1 MFVNPASVFANKP
14 VKSDRSIDIKE
25 FSIYYRQDLPG
36 EIEIP
41 QGLTHHLITFFL
53 TDNQRQVTHLDGHG
67 EYDGQMNKGEFYL
80 CPAAASGFTSWAA
93 ADETLHLFIK
103 PDLLRS
109 VAIET
114 ECLNPDKI
122 ELLPV
127 LKTYDPQIEQLAEL
141 LFQET
146 QNNSFGG
153 KLYLESLSQILV
165 IHLLRNYS
173 VFEPVFR
180 EYNNGLAPYKLR
192 QTIDYIQA
200 YLDRDLSLEVMAK
213 QVGVSRSYFADQF
226 KQAMGIAPHQ
236 YVIQQ
241 RIEKAK
247 QLLRHK
253 RSEAMPSGLSLNIAE
268 IALEC
273 GFASQSHLNKV
284 FRNYVGITP
293 KAYREQL

>member
-1 MFVNPASVFANKP
+1 MSVNPASIFANKP
-14 VKSDRSIDIKE
+14 VKRDRSIDLEE
-25 FSIYYRQDLPG
+25 FLIYYRQDLPG
-36 EIEIP
+36 EIEVP

-67 EYDGQMNKGEFYL
+67 EYDGQMNQGEFYL
-80 CPAAASGFTSWAA
+80 CPAATSGFTSWAT

-114 ECLNPDKI
+114 ECLNPNNI

-127 LKTYDPQIEQLAEL
+127 LKTYDPQIEQLTKL
-141 LFQET
+141 LFGEM

-153 KLYLESLSQILV
+153 KLYLESLKQVLI
-165 IHLLRNYS
+165 IHLLRHYS
-173 VFEPVFR
+173 VFKPVFR
-180 EYNNGLAPYKLR
+180 QHEEGLAPYKLR
-192 QTIDYIQA
+192 QTIDYIHA

-213 QVGVSRSYFADQF
+213 QVGVSRSYFANRF
-226 KQAMGIAPHQ
+226 KQAMGIPPHQ

-247 QLLRHK
+247 RLLK
-253 RSEAMPSGLSLNIAE
+253 ERSLTIAE
-268 IALEC
+268 LALEC
-273 GFASQSHLNKV
+273 GFASQSHLNKA
-284 FRNYVGITP
+284 FRKYVGTTP
-293 KAYREQL
+293 KNYREHW

>member
-1 MFVNPASVFANKP
+1 MSVNPASIFANKP
-14 VKSDRSIDIKE
+14 VKRDRSIDLEE
-25 FSIYYRQDLPG
+25 FLIYYRQDLPG

-41 QGLTHHLITFFL
+41 RGLTHHLITFFL

-67 EYDGQMNKGEFYL
+67 EYDGQMNQGEFYL
-80 CPAAASGFTSWAA
+80 CPAATSGFTSWA

-109 VAIET
+109 VAMET

-127 LKTYDPQIEQLAEL
+127 LKTYDPQIEQLTKL
-141 LFQET
+141 LFGEM

-153 KLYLESLSQILV
+153 KLYLESLSQVLI
-165 IHLLRNYS
+165 IHLLRHYS
-173 VFEPVFR
+173 VFEPIFR
-180 EYNNGLAPYKLR
+180 QDNKGLAPYKLR

-200 YLDRDLSLEVMAK
+200 YLDRDLSLETMAK
-213 QVGVSRSYFADQF
+213 QVGVSRSYFAEQF
-226 KQAMGIAPHQ
+226 KQAMGISPHQ

-247 QLLRHK
+247 RLLK
-253 RSEAMPSGLSLNIAE
+253 EQTLTIAE
-268 IALEC
+268 LALEC
-273 GFASQSHLNKV
+273 GFASQSHLNKA
-284 FRNYVGITP
+284 FRKYMGTTP
-293 KAYREQL
+293 KNYREQL

>member
-1 MFVNPASVFANKP
+1 MSVNPASIFADKP
-14 VKSDRSIDIKE
+14 VKSDRCVDLKD

-36 EIEIP
+36 ELEISE
-41 QGLTHHLITFFL
+41 GLTHHLITFFL
-53 TDNQRQVTHLDGHG
+53 TDNQRQVTHLDSHG

-80 CPAAASGFTSWAA
+80 CPAAASGFTSWTA

-127 LKTYDPQIEQLAEL
+127 LKTYDSQIEQLSKL

-153 KLYLESLSQILV
+153 KLYLESLSQVLV

-180 EYNNGLAPYKLR
+180 EYNGGLSPYKLR
-192 QTIDYIQA
+192 KTIDYIHA
-200 YLDRDLSLEVMAK
+200 DLDRDLSLEVMAK
-213 QVGVSRSYFADQF
+213 QIGMSRSYFADRF
-226 KQAMGIAPHQ
+226 KQAMGVAPHQ

-241 RIEKAK
+241 RIERAK
-247 QLLRHK
+247 RLLK
-253 RSEAMPSGLSLNIAE
+253 ERSLTISE

-284 FRNYVGITP
+284 FRKYVGTTP
-293 KAYREQL
+293 RNYREHL

>member
-1 MFVNPASVFANKP
+1 MSVNPASIFADKP
-14 VKSDRSIDIKE
+14 VKSDRCVDLKD

-36 EIEIP
+36 ELEIP
-41 QGLTHHLITFFL
+41 EGLTHHLITFFL
-53 TDNQRQVTHLDGHG
+53 TDNHRQVTHLDSHG

-80 CPAAASGFTSWAA
+80 CPAAASGFTSWTA

-114 ECLNPDKI
+114 ECLNPEKI

-127 LKTYDPQIEQLAEL
+127 LKTYDSQIEQLSKL

-153 KLYLESLSQILV
+153 KLYLESLSQVLV

-180 EYNNGLAPYKLR
+180 EYNSGLSPYKLR
-192 QTIDYIQA
+192 KTIDYIHA
-200 YLDRDLSLEVMAK
+200 DLDRDLSLEVMAK
-213 QVGVSRSYFADQF
+213 QIGMSRSYFADRF
-226 KQAMGIAPHQ
+226 KQAMGVAPHQ

-241 RIEKAK
+241 RIERAK
-247 QLLRHK
+247 RLLK
-253 RSEAMPSGLSLNIAE
+253 ERSLTISE

-273 GFASQSHLNKV
+273 GFASQSHLNKMFRKYV
-284 FRNYVGITP
+284 GTTPRNY
-293 KAYREQL
+293 REHL

>member
-1 MFVNPASVFANKP
+1 MSVNPALIFANKP
-14 VKSDRSIDIKE
+14 VKRDRSINLEE
-25 FSIYYRQDLPG
+25 FLIYYRQDLPG
-36 EIEIP
+36 EIEVP
-41 QGLTHHLITFFL
+41 QGLTHHLLTFFL
-53 TDNQRQVTHLDGHG
+53 TDNQRQVTHLDGYG
-67 EYDGQMNKGEFYL
+67 EYDGQMNQGEFYL
-80 CPAAASGFTSWAA
+80 CPAAMPGFTSWAT

-127 LKTYDPQIEQLAEL
+127 LKTYDPQIEQLTKL
-141 LFQET
+141 LFGEM

-153 KLYLESLSQILV
+153 KLYLESLKQVLV
-165 IHLLRNYS
+165 IHLLRHYS
-173 VFEPVFR
+173 VFEPIFR
-180 EYNNGLAPYKLR
+180 QNKGLAPYKLR

-213 QVGVSRSYFADQF
+213 QIGVSRSYFADQF
-226 KQAMGIAPHQ
+226 KQAMGVAPHQ

-247 QLLRHK
+247 RLLKERT
-253 RSEAMPSGLSLNIAE
+253 LSIAE

-273 GFASQSHLNKV
+273 GFASQSHLNKA
-284 FRNYVGITP
+284 FGKYVGTTP
-293 KAYREQL
+293 KNYREQL